1 MIFYSNNTGYQVL
14 KTVETM
20 RDGNGKFCQ
29 SSAWHDNGDLFDIFW
44 NLSPQNTE
52 S

>member
-29 SSAWHDNGDLFDIFW
+29 IPGWRAIYLRFFSMIET
-44 NLSPQNTE
+44 SPQNTE